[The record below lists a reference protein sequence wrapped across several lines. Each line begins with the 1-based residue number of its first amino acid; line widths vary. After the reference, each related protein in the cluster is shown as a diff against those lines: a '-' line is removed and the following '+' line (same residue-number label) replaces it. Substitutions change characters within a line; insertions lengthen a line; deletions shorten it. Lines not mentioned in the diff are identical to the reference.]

1 MDENRLKH
9 SLAVA
14 RKMVTLGKEYKL
26 NNNELQDLF
35 VLGFNHDIGYEYGNN
50 SNHGRIGGEILKG
63 NNYKYWKEIYYH
75 GDISAQYS
83 SLYLEILNKADMQ
96 IDKYGNDVGYTKRLE
111 DIKNRYGENSI
122 TYKNAEILVSKL
134 RSENWKWKNI

>member
-14 RKMVTLGKEYKL
+14 KKMIEIGKEYNL
-26 NNNELQDLF
+26 NDKELQDLF

-50 SNHGRIGGEILKG
+50 LNHEHIGGEILKR

-75 GDISAQYS
+75 GDINAQYS

-111 DIKNRYGENSI
+111 DIKTRYGENSI
-122 TYKNAEILVSKL
+122 THKNAEILVAKL
-134 RSENWKWKNI
+134 RSEY